1 MKMPIRQERRVD
13 LYLTQLIT
21 GPSLLEI
28 CGACN
33 VRVVALGGGGA
44 EGGLTLA
51 IKRARYECRFLWHC

>member
-33 VRVVALGGGGA
+33 VWVVALGV
-44 EGGLTLA
+44 EEL
-51 IKRARYECRFLWHC
+51 RVD